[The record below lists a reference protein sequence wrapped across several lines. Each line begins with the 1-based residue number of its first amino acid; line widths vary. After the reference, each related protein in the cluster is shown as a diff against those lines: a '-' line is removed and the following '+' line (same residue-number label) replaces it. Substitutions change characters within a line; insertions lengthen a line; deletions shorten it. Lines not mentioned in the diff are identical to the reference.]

1 MDKIWYIISEIQDES
16 SEVKA
21 KAFINEI
28 REMNKRM
35 NIPDKFDCIKES
47 DINTLVNRIISE
59 ANPLYP
65 VPKIMNAQECEEIV
79 RKISSN
85 L

>member
-1 MDKIWYIISEIQDES
+1 
-16 SEVKA
+16 
-21 KAFINEI
+21 
-28 REMNKRM
+28 MNSRM
-35 NIPDKFDCIKES
+35 NIPTQFDCIKEKDVKTIVS
-47 DINTLVNRIISE
+47 RALSE

-79 RKISSN
+79 RKIASN